1 MTRIISIMFKKI
13 FLAIL
18 ILFVIIFAGVWA
30 YLNFSSDTTTTLDSE
45 MVKQLDQLMDDS
57 LKKYQTPGMTM
68 GIWIPGQGAFVKA
81 KGLADVSTKQKMNTN
96 YLFRIGSMTKTFTAT
111 IVLQLID
118 EGKLSLDDSVSK
130 FEPFPGSRNITIKEL
145 LNMTSGLYNYTELDW
160 LDNDFLADRNK
171 YYAPEFLLDAG
182 IDHRPNFLPGRGF
195 HYSNTNYVLLGLI
208 IEKVTGN
215 RLQDEYENRIIKKL
229 GLKNTYYPTDNT
241 IHGKYSHGYM
251 LEDGQLVD
259 WTDQNISWGWAAGGL
274 ISNMYDLKKYI
285 KAISDGTFLSPKMQ
299 EARLNDWVAMS
310 AKVKAFEYGFG
321 VFTYK
326 GFVGHNGGLPGF
338 VNLAMYNPKTGA
350 IILFMLNTQPQEGDA
365 TLEIL
370 KEVVEIIG

>member
-1 MTRIISIMFKKI
+1 MFKKI
-13 FLAIL
+13 FLITL
-18 ILFVIIFAGVWA
+18 IFIVVFLTIIWV
-30 YLNFSSDTTTTLDSE
+30 YLNFSSGTIMTLRPE

-81 KGLADVSTKQKMNTN
+81 KGLADVSTKQKMNTH

-111 IVLQLID
+111 IILQLID
-118 EGKLSLDDSVSK
+118 EGKLAFDDPVSK

-160 LDNDFLADRNK
+160 LAKEFTTNRFE

-182 IDHRPNFLPGRGF
+182 IDHRSYFWPGRGF

-229 GLKNTYYPTDNT
+229 KLKHTYFPSDNT
-241 IHGKYSHGYM
+241 IQGKYSHGYM
-251 LEDGQLVD
+251 VEDGKLVD
-259 WTDQNISWGWAAGGL
+259 WTDQNVSWAWSAGGM
-274 ISNMYDLKKYI
+274 ISNMYDMKKYI
-285 KAISDGTFLSPKMQ
+285 KAISDGTFLSPKIQ

-310 AKVKAFEYGFG
+310 TKAKDFKYGLG

-350 IILFMLNTQPQEGDA
+350 TILFMLNTQPQEGDA

-370 KEVVEIIG
+370 KKVVDILS